1 MAEHDL
7 TPRLARHLDRHLV
20 FPLLESLQERGIYP
34 EEEILAAKLRLL
46 AGTNMVDYAVAIHGS
61 LHGTDEEVPGDMAA
75 RRAEVVDRLVKL
87 QQAGP
92 ALPPLYAFLRDPQ
105 LVQMLRP
112 DKQYNVHMLQERFQI
127 GPDQIEALYDDAKFL
142 FECGSYSDAAA
153 YLYQYRLLSTNSERS
168 VRALWGML
176 ASEILNRN
184 WDAALEELNRL
195 KEIIDAKNFSS
206 PLNQL
211 QNRIWL
217 MHWALFIFFNHE
229 NGRNGIID
237 LFFQDRYLNAI
248 QTNAHHLL
256 RYLAV
261 AVVVN
266 KRRRNMLNELISVIQ
281 QEQRSY
287 KDPITEFLECL
298 YVKYDFDSA
307 QQKLMECEQVI
318 MNDPFLGKRIEIG
331 NSITVPLRDE
341 FFENARL
348 FIFETYCR
356 IHQCIDISVLAEKLN
371 MRYSE
376 AELWIMNLVK
386 SLRLDAKIDCVSG
399 SLIMRVNRV
408 DVHEKIIE
416 GLKNLNTRTYM
427 LAQSIVQPA
436 QAAQQAAQGD

>member
-1 MAEHDL
+1 
-7 TPRLARHLDRHLV
+7 
-20 FPLLESLQERGIYP
+20 
-34 EEEILAAKLRLL
+34 
-46 AGTNMVDYAVAIHGS
+46 
-61 LHGTDEEVPGDMAA
+61 
-75 RRAEVVDRLVKL
+75 
-87 QQAGP
+87 
-92 ALPPLYAFLRDPQ
+92 
-105 LVQMLRP
+105 
-112 DKQYNVHMLQERFQI
+112 
-127 GPDQIEALYDDAKFL
+127 
-142 FECGSYSDAAA
+142 
-153 YLYQYRLLSTNSERS
+153 
-168 VRALWGML
+168 ML

-195 KEIIDAKNFSS
+195 KEIIDSKNFSS

-211 QNRIWL
+211 QSRIWL
-217 MHWALFIFFNHE
+217 MHWSLFIFFNHE

-266 KRRRNMLNELISVIQ
+266 KRRRNMLKELTKVIQ
-281 QEQRSY
+281 QEQHSY

-298 YVKYDFDSA
+298 YVNYDFDGA
-307 QQKLMECEQVI
+307 QQKLMECDQVI
-318 MNDPFLGKRIEIG
+318 SNDPFLGKRIAVG

-348 FIFETYCR
+348 FIFETVCR
-356 IHQCIDISVLAEKLN
+356 IHRCIDISVLAEKLN

-386 SLRLDAKIDCVSG
+386 SLKLDAKIDSVSG
-399 SLIMRVNRV
+399 TLIMRVNRV
-408 DVHEKIIE
+408 DVHEEIIE
-416 GLKNLNTRTYM
+416 SLKNLSTRTHM
-427 LAQSIVQPA
+427 LAQSIVEPA

>member
-1 MAEHDL
+1 MAAHDL
-7 TPRLARHLDRHLV
+7 TARLAPHLDRHLV
-20 FPLLESLQERGIYP
+20 FPLLESLQERGLYP
-34 EEEILAAKLRLL
+34 EEEILAAKLTLL
-46 AGTNMVDYAVAIHGS
+46 GGTNMVDYAMAIHRS
-61 LHGTDEEVPGDMAA
+61 LHGTDEVPGGMVA
-75 RRAEVVDRLVKL
+75 RRAEVVDRLVAL
-87 QQAGP
+87 QQTGPP
-92 ALPPLYAFLRDPQ
+92 ALPLYAFLRDPQ
-105 LVQMLRP
+105 LVQLLRP
-112 DKQYNVHMLQERFQI
+112 DKEYNVHMLQERFQI

-153 YLYQYRLLSTNSERS
+153 YLYQYRVLSTNSERS

-195 KEIIDAKNFSS
+195 KEIIDSKNFSS

-217 MHWALFIFFNHE
+217 MHWSLFIFFNHE
-229 NGRNGIID
+229 NGRNGITD

-256 RYLAV
+256 RYLAI

-266 KRRRNMLNELISVIQ
+266 KRRKNMLNELIKVIQ
-281 QEQRSY
+281 QEKRSY

-298 YVKYDFDSA
+298 YVNYDFDGA

-318 MNDPFLGKRIEIG
+318 LNDPFLGKRVEIG
-331 NSITVPLRDE
+331 NPNTVPMRDE

-356 IHQCIDISVLAEKLN
+356 IHRCIDISILAEKLN
-371 MRYSE
+371 MRYNE

-386 SLRLDAKIDCVSG
+386 SLKLDAKIDSVSG
-399 SLIMRVNRV
+399 TLIMTVNRA
-408 DVHEKIIE
+408 DVHEQIIE
-416 GLKNLNTRTYM
+416 RLKNLNTRTYM
-427 LAQSIVQPA
+427 LAQSTVEPA
-436 QAAQQAAQGD
+436 QAA

>member
-331 NSITVPLRDE
+331 NCITVPLRDE

-399 SLIMRVNRV
+399 ALIMRVNRV

>member
-7 TPRLARHLDRHLV
+7 TPRLAPHLDRHLV
-20 FPLLESLQERGIYP
+20 FPLLESLQERGLYP

-61 LHGTDEEVPGDMAA
+61 LHGTDEEVPGDMTA

-87 QQAGP
+87 RQAGP

-105 LVQMLRP
+105 LVQLLRP
-112 DKQYNVHMLQERFQI
+112 DKQYNAHMLQERFQI

-195 KEIIDAKNFSS
+195 KEIVDSKNFSS

-217 MHWALFIFFNHE
+217 MHWSLFIFFNHE

-266 KRRRNMLNELISVIQ
+266 KRRRNMLKELISVIQ

-298 YVKYDFDSA
+298 YVKYDFDGA
-307 QQKLMECEQVI
+307 QQKLMECEQHSC
-318 MNDPFLGKRIEIG
+318 GK
-331 NSITVPLRDE
+331 
-341 FFENARL
+341 
-348 FIFETYCR
+348 
-356 IHQCIDISVLAEKLN
+356 AE
-371 MRYSE
+371 
-376 AELWIMNLVK
+376 
-386 SLRLDAKIDCVSG
+386 
-399 SLIMRVNRV
+399 
-408 DVHEKIIE
+408 HE
-416 GLKNLNTRTYM
+416 
-427 LAQSIVQPA
+427 V
-436 QAAQQAAQGD
+436 

>member
-1 MAEHDL
+1 MAAHDL
-7 TPRLARHLDRHLV
+7 TARLAPHLDRHLV
-20 FPLLESLQERGIYP
+20 FPLLESLQERGLYP
-34 EEEILAAKLRLL
+34 EEEILAAKLDLL
-46 AGTNMVDYAVAIHGS
+46 GGTNMVDYAMAIHRS
-61 LHGTDEEVPGDMAA
+61 LHGTDEVPGGMVA
-75 RRAEVVDRLVKL
+75 RRAEVVDRLVAL
-87 QQAGP
+87 QQTGPP
-92 ALPPLYAFLRDPQ
+92 ALPLYAFLRDPQ
-105 LVQMLRP
+105 LVQLLRP
-112 DKQYNVHMLQERFQI
+112 DKEYNVHMLQERFQI

-153 YLYQYRLLSTNSERS
+153 YLYQYRVLSTNSERS

-195 KEIIDAKNFSS
+195 KEIIDSKNFSS

-217 MHWALFIFFNHE
+217 MHWSLFIFFNHE
-229 NGRNGIID
+229 NGRNGITD

-256 RYLAV
+256 RYLAI

-266 KRRRNMLNELISVIQ
+266 KRRKNMLNELIKVIQ
-281 QEQRSY
+281 QEKRSY

-298 YVKYDFDSA
+298 YVNYDFDGA

-318 MNDPFLGKRIEIG
+318 LNDPFLGKRVEIG
-331 NSITVPLRDE
+331 NPNTVPMRDE

-356 IHQCIDISVLAEKLN
+356 IHRCIDISILAEKLN
-371 MRYSE
+371 MRYNE

-386 SLRLDAKIDCVSG
+386 SLKLDAKIDSASG
-399 SLIMRVNRV
+399 TLIMTVNHA
-408 DVHEKIIE
+408 DVHEQIIE
-416 GLKNLNTRTYM
+416 RLKNLNTRTYM
-427 LAQSIVQPA
+427 LAQSTVEPA
-436 QAAQQAAQGD
+436 QAA

>member
-20 FPLLESLQERGIYP
+20 FPLLESLQERGLYP

-61 LHGTDEEVPGDMAA
+61 LHGADDEEIPGDMAV

-92 ALPPLYAFLRDPQ
+92 ALPLYAFLRDPQ
-105 LVQMLRP
+105 LVQLLRP

-127 GPDQIEALYDDAKFL
+127 GLDQIEALYDDAKFL

-153 YLYQYRLLSTNSERS
+153 YLHQYRVLSTNSERS

-195 KEIIDAKNFSS
+195 KEIIDSKNFSS

-217 MHWALFIFFNHE
+217 MHWSLFIFFNHE

-266 KRRRNMLNELISVIQ
+266 KMRRNMLKELIKVIQ
-281 QEQRSY
+281 QEQHNY

-307 QQKLMECEQVI
+307 QQKLMECDQVI
-318 MNDPFLGKRIEIG
+318 LNDPFLGKRIEAG

-348 FIFETYCR
+348 FIFETYCC
-356 IHQCIDISVLAEKLN
+356 IHRCIDISILAEKLS
-371 MRYSE
+371 MRYNE
-376 AELWIMNLVK
+376 TELWIMNLIK
-386 SLRLDAKIDCVSG
+386 SLKLDAKIDSVSG
-399 SLIMRVNRV
+399 TLTMKANPV
-408 DVHEKIIE
+408 DVHEQIIE
-416 GLKNLNTRTYM
+416 SLKNLNTRTYM
-427 LAQSIVQPA
+427 LAQSIVEPA